1 MWLLS
6 MDELLASTHAHL
18 RPAAL
23 KYLAALDPYSHK
35 LCIFAQEICESMS
48 STCKFLKACRVKV
61 SNGLLGLYIV
71 MLTLFEMHYSF
82 LAKMELQ
89 VVLNNIHCVKLLFL
103 FFSFLGTWK
112 LSERTLKP
120 CSKICTKCD
129 ISQAHGIHLQGSEDL

>member
-1 MWLLS
+1 MFQACKVVPSEVTTVMWLLS

-18 RPAAL
+18 RPAAM

-35 LCIFAQEICESMS
+35 LCIFAQEICGSMS

-71 MLTLFEMHYSF
+71 VLTLFQMHHSF

-89 VVLNNIHCVKLLFL
+89 VVLSNIHCVKLLFL
-103 FFSFLGTWK
+103 FFISRNL
-112 LSERTLKP
+112 ETLRKN
-120 CSKICTKCD
+120 
-129 ISQAHGIHLQGSEDL
+129 SQTLFKNLY

>member
-61 SNGLLGLYIV
+61 RNGLLGLYIV

-89 VVLNNIHCVKLLFL
+89 VVLNNIQCVKLLFKGELGELENLQVL
-103 FFSFLGTWK
+103 FFISRNL
-112 LSERTLKP
+112 ETLRKN
-120 CSKICTKCD
+120 
-129 ISQAHGIHLQGSEDL
+129 SQTLFKNLYKV

>member
-89 VVLNNIHCVKLLFL
+89 VVLNNIQCVKLLFKGELGELENLQVL
-103 FFSFLGTWK
+103 FFISRNL
-112 LSERTLKP
+112 ETLRKN
-120 CSKICTKCD
+120 
-129 ISQAHGIHLQGSEDL
+129 SQTLFKNLYKV